1 MIQQKTILTRPSLDV
16 PWHWNVI
23 SRSEHAAHLEKNYI
37 ATGKIL
43 NQYEEIPNE
52 LTSIWYRFWN
62 SSDSLN
68 EYMSDPK
75 VAEYD
80 AAAKSYNEF
89 ANIQALP
96 HEITTIS

>member
-1 MIQQKTILTRPSLDV
+1 MIQQKTTLTRSSTDV

-43 NQYEEIPNE
+43 TQYEEVPNE
-52 LTSIWYRFWN
+52 LTSVWYRFWN
-62 SSDSLN
+62 SMDSLN
-68 EYMSDPK
+68 EYFADPK

-80 AAAKSYNEF
+80 NAAKSYNEF
-89 ANIQALP
+89 ASIIVSP
-96 HEITTIS
+96 HDITTIS